1 MSKIKK
7 EKYIRDLFEEDFAE
21 KFFLYISM
29 SDKITLID
37 RFKKTRD
44 ITCNNLLSGINFVDA
59 PLVLFDVIDDREKF
73 TIRTFDKIL
82 FDIEFRELLY
92 CIFEYKEKISMVFDK
107 EKSIEIQNAIKK
119 IINTRLNKTIENY
132 IVKNSDLFIF
142 NNPSRSGIV
151 LSTLLIILNN
161 ITELVQKKFNP
172 RYRKER
178 TFQIIEERSALYAYE
193 YDEMQRLAQIYNKLK
208 AKSKFE
214 YKNFNTIDLIRYST
228 AMYAQIEIDD
238 ERLEFIINNSTLSK
252 QEIGFKYI
260 KEKYNITQKSEALD
274 KLLDRAR
281 KKRKNREE
289 NTPTMISVDSYLLS
303 ANQLKLN
310 PNQFADKI
318 NLFRNELKLFLI
330 YKS

>member
-1 MSKIKK
+1 MSKLKK
-7 EKYIRDLFEEDFAE
+7 EKYIRDLFEENFAA
-21 KFFLYISM
+21 KFFLYISKLE
-29 SDKITLID
+29 KITLID
-37 RFKKTRD
+37 EFEKTRN

-59 PLVLFDVIDDREKF
+59 PLVLFDVIADREKF

-92 CIFEYKEKISMVFDK
+92 CIFEYKEKILMISDK
-107 EKSIEIQNAIKK
+107 EKYIEIQNAIKK

-161 ITELVQKKFNP
+161 ITELVQKNFNP

-178 TFQIIEERSALYAYE
+178 TPHVIEERSTLYAYE
-193 YDEMQRLAQIYNKLK
+193 YDEMQRLTQIYNKLK
-208 AKSKFE
+208 TKSKFE

-228 AMYAQIEIDD
+228 AMYTQIEIND
-238 ERLEFIINNSTLSK
+238 ERLDFIINNSTLSN

-260 KEKYNITQKSEALD
+260 KEKYNITQKSETLD

-318 NLFRNELKLFLI
+318 NLFRKELKLFLI

>member
-7 EKYIRDLFEEDFAE
+7 EKYIRDLFEENFAE

-107 EKSIEIQNAIKK
+107 EKSIEIQNAINKM
-119 IINTRLNKTIENY
+119 INTRLNKTIENY

-161 ITELVQKKFNP
+161 IIELVQKKFNP

-178 TFQIIEERSALYAYE
+178 TSQIIEERSTLYAYE

-260 KEKYNITQKSEALD
+260 KEKYNITQKSETLD

-289 NTPTMISVDSYLLS
+289 NAPTMMSVDSYLLS

-310 PNQFADKI
+310 PDQFANKI
-318 NLFRNELKLFLI
+318 NLFRKELKLFLI
-330 YKS
+330 YKN